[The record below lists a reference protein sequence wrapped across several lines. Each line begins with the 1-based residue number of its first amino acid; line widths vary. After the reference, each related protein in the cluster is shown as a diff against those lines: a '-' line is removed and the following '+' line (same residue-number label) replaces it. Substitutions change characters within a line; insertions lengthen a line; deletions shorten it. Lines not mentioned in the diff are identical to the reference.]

1 MKLGISWFD
10 YEPQWKGNRDLPEG
24 ERLKL
29 QIRRLRPVDLYA
41 DEDEAFY
48 NEWRDGDLKAQYG
61 DSGHWAQ
68 IKRFPSG
75 VLAVLHRLT
84 THTRNW
90 QNFEFE
96 DGDKTDPIEIM
107 LEVPTPIGLDQQ
119 EGLLWEITT
128 VLSDTAN
135 LTVDEL
141 KNYSG
146 PSVGGLSAQTNTAE
160 TAPVEG

>member
-1 MKLGISWFD
+1 MKLGVSWFD

-48 NEWRDGDLKAQYG
+48 NEWRDGDLKSKYG
-61 DSGHWAQ
+61 ETEFWPQ
-68 IKRFPSG
+68 ISRFPSG

-84 THTRNW
+84 THTRKW
-90 QNFEFE
+90 QGFEFE
-96 DGDKTDPIEIM
+96 DGAKIDPIDIM
-107 LEVPTPIGLDQQ
+107 LEVPTPIGLDQRD
-119 EGLLWEITT
+119 GLLWEITT
-128 VLSDTAN
+128 ALSETAN
-135 LTVDEL
+135 LTGDEL

-146 PSVGGLSAQTNTAE
+146 PSVGGLLAQESTVE